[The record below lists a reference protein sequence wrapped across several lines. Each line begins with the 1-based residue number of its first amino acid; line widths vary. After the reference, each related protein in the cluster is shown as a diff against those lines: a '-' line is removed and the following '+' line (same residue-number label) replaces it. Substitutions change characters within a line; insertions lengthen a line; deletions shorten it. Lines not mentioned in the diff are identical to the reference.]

1 VKAAVYLDVGQVSI
15 QEKPT
20 PDVSAEAALVK
31 VVYSGICGSDLWIL
45 SGRHPRA
52 KRFLTFGHEFM
63 GRIDKVHEENESGL
77 QVGDLVVVNPLLG
90 CGNCFMCKRG
100 NTSNC
105 IKLRMIG
112 IDFDGG
118 MAEYAAVPLANL
130 IKIRNKYCIEKNLAL
145 TEPVAVAIHAIHQ
158 SGIKKDDSTLIIGA
172 GPIGLLLAY
181 TLNFLQTKKVIIAEI
196 APGRIELAQKISDV
210 HVVDGRSVDM
220 VQEIL
225 SYNNNEQIDY
235 VFEASGSRNGI
246 EISLGVVA
254 PKGKVVQVGVHEEK
268 REIDLVN
275 VVFKEIHIMG
285 VRVYTEG
292 DFLEAIDILN
302 TKGYNPQFVVTHVF
316 PLEDVKKALDT
327 IYSGNSVGKVLI
339 SP

>member
-1 VKAAVYLDVGQVSI
+1 VKAAVYLDVGQVAI
-15 QEKPT
+15 QEKPI
-20 PDVSAEAALVK
+20 PHIEGGAALVK

-45 SGRHPRA
+45 SGKHPRA

-63 GRIDKVHEENESGL
+63 GRIDKVDEENQSDI

-118 MAEYAAVPLANL
+118 MAEYAAVPLGNL
-130 IKIRNKYCIEKNLAL
+130 IKIKNKYVREKNLAL

-158 SGIKKDDSTLIIGA
+158 SGIKKDDTALIIGA

-181 TLNFLQTKKVIIAEI
+181 TLHFLQTKKVIVSEI
-196 APGRIELAQKISDV
+196 NPGRIELAQKISDV
-210 HVVDGRSVDM
+210 HVADGRSVDV

-225 SYNNNEQIDY
+225 SYNGDEQIDY

-246 EISLGVVA
+246 ELSLEVVA
-254 PKGKVVQVGVHEEK
+254 PKGKVIQVGVHEGK

-275 VVFKEIHIMG
+275 IVFKEIHIMG
-285 VRVYTEG
+285 VRVYAES
-292 DFLEAIDILN
+292 DFLEAINILN
-302 TKGYNPQFVVTHVF
+302 TKGYNPEFIVTHVF
-316 PLEDVKKALDT
+316 PLEDVKKAIDT
-327 IYSGNSVGKVLI
+327 IYSGNSAGKVLI